1 MLERSIIVNTSTDN
15 FQLTI
20 MPVSCND
27 TGMEVKANSDM
38 PELHPEKSG
47 RVRSG
52 IARMGKLTPEER
64 SALARRAAERRWA
77 APATEDLPYAIKEG
91 TLTVGDIKFDCAVL
105 NDETRVITEADFMKT
120 MGMYR
125 SGALSV
131 RRREREASAPI
142 PLFLAH
148 KNIKPF
154 ADKHLGSVHFTPKR
168 YRTTKG
174 GVAAGIPALA
184 IPKVCEIWI
193 DANRAGVLGR
203 TQERIAEKAD
213 TLLRGFA
220 YVGIIA
226 LVDEATGYQRDRAD
240 EALQAILQQYLR
252 SKLAVW
258 VKTFPD
264 EYYKE
269 IYRLRGWP
277 WYGMSKNRYSV
288 VGKYTIDLVY
298 RRLTPGLLKELEK
311 RNPKIN
317 GRRRDRYPQWLTEDI
332 GNPALK
338 QHLFALIALMRSS
351 DSWNEFYDRANRAFV
366 RYGDTLQLPFGPT
379 PMEIEAADKEGPQLP
394 TQRPNAFEP
403 LS

>member
-1 MLERSIIVNTSTDN
+1 MSDVKTSNHPVDEREPD
-15 FQLTI
+15 
-20 MPVSCND
+20 
-27 TGMEVKANSDM
+27 
-38 PELHPEKSG
+38 G

-52 IARMGKLTPEER
+52 KARMANLSPEER
-64 SALARRAAERRWA
+64 VTLAKRAAARRWVV
-77 APATEDLPYAIKEG
+77 PKTENLPYAMKEG
-91 TLTVGDIKFDCAVL
+91 TLTVGDIKFNCAVL
-105 NDETRVITEADFMKT
+105 NDETRVVTEADFMRT
-120 MGMYR
+120 MGIYR

-131 RRREREASAPI
+131 RRREREDAAPI

-148 KNIKPF
+148 KNLKPF
-154 ADKHLGSVHFTPKR
+154 AEQHLGTVHFAPKR
-168 YRTTKG
+168 YRTLKG
-174 GVAAGIPALA
+174 GQASGIPAEI
-184 IPKVCEIWI
+184 IPKVCEVWI
-193 DANRAGVLGR
+193 DADRANVLGK
-203 TQERIAEKAD
+203 TQKQIAEKAD
-213 TLLRGFA
+213 TLLRGLA

-269 IYRLRGWP
+269 IYRLRGWS
-277 WYGMSKNRYSV
+277 WHGMSKNRYSV

-311 RNPKIN
+311 RNPKEN
-317 GRRRDRYPQWLTEDI
+317 GRRKSRYPQWLTEDI

-351 DSWNEFYDRANRAFV
+351 DSWSDFYARASRAFP
-366 RYGDTLQLPFGPT
+366 RYGDTLELPFGPT
-379 PMEIEAADKEGPQLP
+379 VLELESADRDGPIYQTLQP
-394 TQRPNAFEP
+394 A
-403 LS
+403 